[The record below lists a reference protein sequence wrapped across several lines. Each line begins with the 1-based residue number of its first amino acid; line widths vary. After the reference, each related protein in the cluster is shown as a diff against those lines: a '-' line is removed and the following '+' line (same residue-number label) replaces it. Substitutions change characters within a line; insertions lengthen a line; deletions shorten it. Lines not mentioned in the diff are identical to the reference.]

1 MLFWIFAAALTVAVL
16 LLIVPPLLRSGA
28 AAPGSGPASDRDAP
42 DRDAPDRNAFDREVY
57 RDQLDELERDRARGL
72 INDAQTEAAKAEIA
86 RRMLATVEKD
96 EGAAAAATPRSARL
110 LALLLALVLPLGAL
124 SVYGV
129 YGRPDLPAQPLA
141 SRNLDQERGGPSKS
155 VLAAMDK
162 LKAQLAENPADLQ
175 GWLILG
181 QAYAKMGRNG
191 DAADALRRAV
201 ALNKDDVEV
210 QGLFGET
217 LVTANDGMVPEE
229 AVAAFDA
236 VLAKEPK
243 DPRARF
249 FAALARFQA
258 GDQQG
263 ALDRWSALMAESPAD
278 APWVPVVRDQIREA
292 AVALKLDPAKV
303 TPQPLPPEQ
312 KDQTAQT
319 PPEREQPAA
328 PNAQAG
334 AQGQDEMIR
343 GMVANLAARL
353 ESDPSDIDG
362 WLKLAR
368 SYGVLGDTAKALDAA
383 GKARARAPQRA
394 DVQIAYANT
403 VLQTQPR
410 NTTPKPFPE
419 EATAALRLALKAEP
433 DNKDALWL
441 LGLDA
446 MMAGRKD
453 EAEAHWGKLIAQFK
467 PSDPEYTLLKGR
479 LDALK
484 AGG

>member
-1 MLFWIFAAALTVAVL
+1 MLFWIFAAVLTAAVL
-16 LLIVPPLLRSGA
+16 LLLVPPLLRSA
-28 AAPGSGPASDRDAP
+28 GSGPDREE
-42 DRDAPDRNAFDREVY
+42 FDREVY

-72 INDAQTEAAKAEIA
+72 INDAQAEAAKAEIA
-86 RRMLATVEKD
+86 RRMLATAEKGGND
-96 EGAAAAATPRSARL
+96 GAPTTVRSGRL
-110 LALLLALVLPLGAL
+110 LAVLLALVLPVGAL
-124 SVYGV
+124 AVYGSV
-129 YGRPDLPAQPLA
+129 GRPDLPAQPLA
-141 SRNLDQERGGPSKS
+141 SRNLEQERGGPPKS

-162 LKAQLAENPADLQ
+162 LKAQLAENPNDLQ

-181 QAYAKMGRNG
+181 QAYAKMGRNA
-191 DAADALRRAV
+191 DAADALRHAV
-201 ALNKDDVEV
+201 ALNKDDVEI

-217 LVTANDGMVPEE
+217 LVSANDGMVPEE

-292 AVALKLDPAKV
+292 AVALNLDPAKV

-312 KDQTAQT
+312 KEQAAQG
-319 PPEREQPAA
+319 QPGGPQAA
-328 PNAQAG
+328 PNAAPN
-334 AQGQDEMIR
+334 APASMAGQDEMIR

-353 ESDPSDIDG
+353 DADPSDVDG

-368 SYGVLGDTAKALDAA
+368 SYGVLGEPAKALDAA
-383 GKARARAPQRA
+383 RKARERAPQRA
-394 DVQIAYANT
+394 DVQLAYANA

-410 NTTPKPFPE
+410 NETPKPLPE
-419 EATAALRLALKAEP
+419 EATSALRLALKAEP

-446 MMAGRKD
+446 MMSGRKD
-453 EAEAHWGKLIAQFK
+453 EAEAHWSKLISQFK

>member
-1 MLFWIFAAALTVAVL
+1 MLFWIFAAVLTAAVL
-16 LLIVPPLLRSGA
+16 LLLVPPLLRSA
-28 AAPGSGPASDRDAP
+28 GSGPDREE
-42 DRDAPDRNAFDREVY
+42 FDREVY

-72 INDAQTEAAKAEIA
+72 INDAQAEAAKAEIA
-86 RRMLATVEKD
+86 RRMLATVEKGGNA
-96 EGAAAAATPRSARL
+96 GAPKTARSGRL
-110 LALLLALVLPLGAL
+110 LAVLLALVLPVGAL
-124 SVYGV
+124 AVYGSV
-129 YGRPDLPAQPLA
+129 GRPDLPAQPLA
-141 SRNLDQERGGPSKS
+141 SRNLEQERGGPPKS

-162 LKAQLAENPADLQ
+162 LKAQLAENPNDLQ

-181 QAYAKMGRNG
+181 QAYAKMGRNA
-191 DAADALRRAV
+191 DAADALRHAV
-201 ALNKDDVEV
+201 ALNKDDVEI

-217 LVTANDGMVPEE
+217 LVSANDGMVPEE

-292 AVALKLDPAKV
+292 AVALNLDPAKV

-312 KDQTAQT
+312 KEQAAQG
-319 PPEREQPAA
+319 QPGGPQAA
-328 PNAQAG
+328 PNAAPNAPANMG
-334 AQGQDEMIR
+334 GQDEMIR

-353 ESDPSDIDG
+353 DADPSDVDG

-368 SYGVLGDTAKALDAA
+368 SYGVLGEPAKALDAA
-383 GKARARAPQRA
+383 RKARERAPERA
-394 DVQIAYANT
+394 DVQVAYANA

-410 NTTPKPFPE
+410 NETPKPLPE
-419 EATAALRLALKAEP
+419 EVTSALRLALKAEP

-446 MMAGRKD
+446 MMSGRKD
-453 EAEAHWGKLIAQFK
+453 EAADHWGKLITQFK

>member
-1 MLFWIFAAALTVAVL
+1 MLFWIFAAVLTAAVL
-16 LLIVPPLLRSGA
+16 LLLVPPLLRSAGT
-28 AAPGSGPASDRDAP
+28 GP
-42 DRDAPDRNAFDREVY
+42 DREEFDREVY

-72 INDAQTEAAKAEIA
+72 INDAQAEAAKAEIA
-86 RRMLATVEKD
+86 RRMLATAEKNGNP
-96 EGAAAAATPRSARL
+96 GAPTTARSGRVLAVL
-110 LALLLALVLPLGAL
+110 LAVLLPVGAL
-124 SVYGV
+124 AVYGSV
-129 YGRPDLPAQPLA
+129 GRPDLPAQPLA
-141 SRNLDQERGGPSKS
+141 SRNLEQERGGPPKS
-155 VLAAMDK
+155 VLAAVDK
-162 LKAQLAENPADLQ
+162 LKAQLAENPNDLQ

-181 QAYAKMGRNG
+181 QAYAKMGRNA
-191 DAADALRRAV
+191 DAADALRHAV
-201 ALNKDDVEV
+201 ALNKDDVEI

-217 LVTANDGMVPEE
+217 LVSANDGMVPEE

-249 FAALARFQA
+249 FAALARYQA

-292 AVALKLDPAKV
+292 AVALNLDPAKV

-312 KDQTAQT
+312 KEQAQQT
-319 PPEREQPAA
+319 A
-328 PNAQAG
+328 PNAQAN
-334 AQGQDEMIR
+334 AQANAQSNMAGQDEMIR
-343 GMVANLAARL
+343 GMVANLAAKL
-353 ESDPSDIDG
+353 DADPSDVDG

-368 SYGVLGDTAKALDAA
+368 SYGVLGEPAKALDAA
-383 GKARARAPQRA
+383 GKARERAPERA
-394 DVQIAYANT
+394 DVQVAYANA

-410 NTTPKPFPE
+410 NETPKPLPE
-419 EATAALRLALKAEP
+419 EATSALRLALKAEP

-446 MMAGRKD
+446 MMSGRKD
-453 EAEAHWGKLIAQFK
+453 EAADHWGKLITQFK

>member
-1 MLFWIFAAALTVAVL
+1 MLFWIFAAVLTAAVL
-16 LLIVPPLLRSGA
+16 LLLVPPLLRSA
-28 AAPGSGPASDRDAP
+28 GSGPDREE
-42 DRDAPDRNAFDREVY
+42 FDREVY

-72 INDAQTEAAKAEIA
+72 INDAQAEAAKAEIA
-86 RRMLATVEKD
+86 RRMLATAEKD
-96 EGAAAAATPRSARL
+96 VNAGAPTTARSGRVLAVL
-110 LALLLALVLPLGAL
+110 LAVLLPVGAL
-124 SVYGV
+124 AVYGSV
-129 YGRPDLPAQPLA
+129 GRPDLPAQPLA
-141 SRNLDQERGGPSKS
+141 SRNLEQERGGPPKS

-162 LKAQLAENPADLQ
+162 LKAQLAENPNDLQ

-181 QAYAKMGRNG
+181 QAYAKMGRNT
-191 DAADALRRAV
+191 DAADALRHAV
-201 ALNKDDVEV
+201 ALNKDDVEL

-217 LVTANDGMVPEE
+217 LVSANDGMVPEE
-229 AVAAFDA
+229 AVTAFDA

-278 APWVPVVRDQIREA
+278 APWVPVLRDQIREA
-292 AVALKLDPAKV
+292 AVALNLDPAKV

-312 KDQTAQT
+312 KDAGPVAQG
-319 PPEREQPAA
+319 QPAG
-328 PNAQAG
+328 PNGQANM
-334 AQGQDEMIR
+334 AGQDEMIR

-353 ESDPSDIDG
+353 DADPSDVDG

-368 SYGVLGDTAKALDAA
+368 SYGVLGEPAKALDAA
-383 GKARARAPQRA
+383 RRARERAPERA
-394 DVQIAYANT
+394 DVQVAYANA

-410 NTTPKPFPE
+410 NETPKPLPE
-419 EATAALRLALKAEP
+419 EATSALRLALKAEP
-433 DNKDALWL
+433 ENKDALWL

-446 MMAGRKD
+446 MMSGRKD
-453 EAEAHWGKLIAQFK
+453 EAAAHWGKLISQFK

>member
-1 MLFWIFAAALTVAVL
+1 MLFWIFAAVLTAAVL
-16 LLIVPPLLRSGA
+16 LLLVPPLLRSA
-28 AAPGSGPASDRDAP
+28 GSGPDREE
-42 DRDAPDRNAFDREVY
+42 FDREVY

-86 RRMLATVEKD
+86 RRMLATAEKD
-96 EGAAAAATPRSARL
+96 GNAGAPATARSGRL
-110 LALLLALVLPLGAL
+110 LAVLLAVLLPVGAL
-124 SVYGV
+124 AVYGSV
-129 YGRPDLPAQPLA
+129 GHPDLPAQPLA
-141 SRNLDQERGGPSKS
+141 SRNLDQERGGPPKS

-162 LKAQLAENPADLQ
+162 LKAQLAENPNDLQ

-181 QAYAKMGRNG
+181 QAYAKMGRNT
-191 DAADALRRAV
+191 DAADALRHAV

-217 LVTANDGMVPEE
+217 LVSANDGMVPEE
-229 AVAAFDA
+229 AVTAFDA

-249 FAALARFQA
+249 FAALARYQA

-278 APWVPVVRDQIREA
+278 APWVPVLRDQIREA
-292 AVALKLDPAKV
+292 AVALNLDPAKV

-312 KDQTAQT
+312 KEQAQQT
-319 PPEREQPAA
+319 A
-328 PNAQAG
+328 PNAQAN
-334 AQGQDEMIR
+334 AQGNAQSNMAGQDEMIR

-353 ESDPSDIDG
+353 DADPSDVDG

-368 SYGVLGDTAKALDAA
+368 SYGVLGEPAKALDAA
-383 GKARARAPQRA
+383 RRARERAPERA
-394 DVQIAYANT
+394 DVQVAYANA

-410 NTTPKPFPE
+410 NETPKPLPE
-419 EATAALRLALKAEP
+419 EATSALRLALKAEP

-446 MMAGRKD
+446 MMSGRKD
-453 EAEAHWGKLIAQFK
+453 EAADHWGKLITQFK

>member
-1 MLFWIFAAALTVAVL
+1 MLFWIFAAVLTAAVL
-16 LLIVPPLLRSGA
+16 LLLVPPLLRSA
-28 AAPGSGPASDRDAP
+28 GSGPDREE
-42 DRDAPDRNAFDREVY
+42 FDREVY

-72 INDAQTEAAKAEIA
+72 INDAQAEAAKAEIA
-86 RRMLATVEKD
+86 RRMLATAEKGGNA
-96 EGAAAAATPRSARL
+96 GAPKTARSGRL
-110 LALLLALVLPLGAL
+110 LAVLLALVLPVGAL
-124 SVYGV
+124 AVYGSV
-129 YGRPDLPAQPLA
+129 GRPDLPAQPLA
-141 SRNLDQERGGPSKS
+141 SRNLEQERGGPPKS

-162 LKAQLAENPADLQ
+162 LKAQLAENPNDLQ

-181 QAYAKMGRNG
+181 QAYTKMGRNA
-191 DAADALRRAV
+191 DAADALRHAV
-201 ALNKDDVEV
+201 ALNKDDVEI

-217 LVTANDGMVPEE
+217 LVSANDGMVPEE
-229 AVAAFDA
+229 AVAAFGA

-292 AVALKLDPAKV
+292 AVALNLDPAKV

-312 KDQTAQT
+312 KEQAAQGQPGGPQTA
-319 PPEREQPAA
+319 PNAA
-328 PNAQAG
+328 PNAPANM
-334 AQGQDEMIR
+334 AGQDEMIR

-353 ESDPSDIDG
+353 DADPSDVDG

-368 SYGVLGDTAKALDAA
+368 SYGVLGEPAKALDAA
-383 GKARARAPQRA
+383 RKARERAPERA
-394 DVQIAYANT
+394 DVQVAYANA

-410 NTTPKPFPE
+410 NETPKPLPD
-419 EATAALRLALKAEP
+419 EATSALRLALKAEP

-446 MMAGRKD
+446 MMSGRKD
-453 EAEAHWGKLIAQFK
+453 EAEAHWSKLITQFK

>member
-1 MLFWIFAAALTVAVL
+1 MLFWIFAAVLTAAVL
-16 LLIVPPLLRSGA
+16 LLIVPPLLRTA
-28 AAPGSGPASDRDAP
+28 GSGPDREE
-42 DRDAPDRNAFDREVY
+42 FDREVY

-72 INDAQTEAAKAEIA
+72 INDAQAEAARAEIA
-86 RRMLATVEKD
+86 RRMLATAET
-96 EGAAAAATPRSARL
+96 GAATGGGAVTPRSARV
-110 LALLLALVLPLGAL
+110 LAVLLALVLPVGAL
-124 SVYGV
+124 AVYGSV
-129 YGRPDLPAQPLA
+129 GRPDLPAQPLA
-141 SRNLDQERGGPSKS
+141 SRNIEQERGGPPKS

-162 LKAQLAENPADLQ
+162 LKAQLAENPSDIQ

-191 DAADALRRAV
+191 DAADALRHAV
-201 ALNKDDVEV
+201 ALNRDDVEV
-210 QGLFGET
+210 QGLFAET
-217 LVTANDGMVPEE
+217 LVSANDGMVPEE

-292 AVALKLDPAKV
+292 AVALNLDPAKV

-312 KDQTAQT
+312 K
-319 PPEREQPAA
+319 EQAAA
-328 PNAQAG
+328 PNAQAQANPQG
-334 AQGQDEMIR
+334 NNAAGQDEMIR

-353 ESDPSDIDG
+353 EADPSDVDG

-383 GKARARAPQRA
+383 RKARERAPDRA
-394 DVQIAYANT
+394 DVQIAYANA

-410 NTTPKPFPE
+410 NETPKPLPE
-419 EATAALRLALKAEP
+419 EATSALRLALKAEP

-446 MMAGRKD
+446 MMSGRKD
-453 EAEAHWGKLIAQFK
+453 EAAAHWGKLIAQFK

>member
-1 MLFWIFAAALTVAVL
+1 MLFWIFAAVLTAAVL
-16 LLIVPPLLRSGA
+16 LLLVPPLLRSA
-28 AAPGSGPASDRDAP
+28 GSGPDREE
-42 DRDAPDRNAFDREVY
+42 FDREVY

-72 INDAQTEAAKAEIA
+72 INDAQAEAARAEIA
-86 RRMLATVEKD
+86 RRMLATAEK
-96 EGAAAAATPRSARL
+96 AAATGSGVAAAPRSARV
-110 LALLLALVLPLGAL
+110 LAVLLALVLPVGAL
-124 SVYGV
+124 SVYGI

-141 SRNLDQERGGPSKS
+141 SRNLEQERGGPPKS

-162 LKAQLAENPADLQ
+162 LKAQLAENPSDIQ

-191 DAADALRRAV
+191 DAADALRHAV
-201 ALNKDDVEV
+201 ALNRDDVEV
-210 QGLFGET
+210 QGLFAET
-217 LVTANDGMVPEE
+217 LVSANDGMVPEE

-292 AVALKLDPAKV
+292 AVALNLDPAKV

-312 KDQTAQT
+312 KEQAAQGQQSGQQT
-319 PPEREQPAA
+319 A

-334 AQGQDEMIR
+334 AQGNNAAGQDEMIR

-353 ESDPSDIDG
+353 DADPSDVDG

-383 GKARARAPQRA
+383 RKARERAPDRA
-394 DVQIAYANT
+394 DVQIAYANA
-403 VLQTQPR
+403 VLQSQPR
-410 NTTPKPFPE
+410 NETPKPLPE
-419 EATAALRLALKAEP
+419 EATSALRLALKVEP

-446 MMAGRKD
+446 MMSGRKD
-453 EAEAHWGKLIAQFK
+453 EAAAHWGKLIAQFK

>member
-1 MLFWIFAAALTVAVL
+1 MLFWIFAAVLTAAVL
-16 LLIVPPLLRSGA
+16 LLLVPPLLRSA
-28 AAPGSGPASDRDAP
+28 GSGHDLVPGREE
-42 DRDAPDRNAFDREVY
+42 FDREVY

-72 INDAQTEAAKAEIA
+72 INDAQAEAAKAEIA
-86 RRMLATVEKD
+86 RRMLATAE
-96 EGAAAAATPRSARL
+96 ESGNAGAPTTARSGRV
-110 LALLLALVLPLGAL
+110 LAVLLALVLPVGAL
-124 SVYGV
+124 AVYGSV
-129 YGRPDLPAQPLA
+129 GRPDLPAQPLA
-141 SRNLDQERGGPSKS
+141 SRNLEQERGGPPKS

-162 LKAQLAENPADLQ
+162 LKAQLAENPNDLQ

-181 QAYAKMGRNG
+181 QAYAKMGRNT
-191 DAADALRRAV
+191 DAADALRHAV
-201 ALNKDDVEV
+201 ALNKDDVEI

-217 LVTANDGMVPEE
+217 LVSANDGMVPEE
-229 AVAAFDA
+229 AVTAFDA

-249 FAALARFQA
+249 FAALARYQA

-278 APWVPVVRDQIREA
+278 APWVPVLRDQIREA
-292 AVALKLDPAKV
+292 AVALNLDPAKV

-312 KDQTAQT
+312 KEQAQQT
-319 PPEREQPAA
+319 A
-328 PNAQAG
+328 PNAQAN
-334 AQGQDEMIR
+334 AQGNAAGQDEMIR

-353 ESDPSDIDG
+353 DADPSDVDG

-383 GKARARAPQRA
+383 RKARERAPERA
-394 DVQIAYANT
+394 DVQVTYANA

-410 NTTPKPFPE
+410 NETPKPLPE
-419 EATAALRLALKAEP
+419 EATSALRLALKAEP

-446 MMAGRKD
+446 MMSGRKD
-453 EAEAHWGKLIAQFK
+453 EAADHWGKLITQFK

>member
-1 MLFWIFAAALTVAVL
+1 MLFWIFAAVLTAAVL
-16 LLIVPPLLRSGA
+16 LLIVPPLLRTA
-28 AAPGSGPASDRDAP
+28 GSGDALVP
-42 DRDAPDRNAFDREVY
+42 GREEFDREVY

-72 INDAQTEAAKAEIA
+72 INDAQAEAAKAEIA
-86 RRMLATVEKD
+86 RRMLATAET
-96 EGAAAAATPRSARL
+96 GAATGGGAVTPRSARV
-110 LALLLALVLPLGAL
+110 LAVLLALVLPVGAL
-124 SVYGV
+124 AVYGSV
-129 YGRPDLPAQPLA
+129 GRPDLPAQPLA
-141 SRNLDQERGGPSKS
+141 SRNLEQERGGPPKS

-162 LKAQLAENPADLQ
+162 LKAQLAENPSDIQ

-191 DAADALRRAV
+191 DAADALRHAV
-201 ALNKDDVEV
+201 ALNRDDVEV
-210 QGLFGET
+210 QGLFAET
-217 LVTANDGMVPEE
+217 LVSANDGMVPEE

-292 AVALKLDPAKV
+292 AVALNLDPAKV

-312 KDQTAQT
+312 KEQKEQAAQG
-319 PPEREQPAA
+319 QQGGQQAA
-328 PNAQAG
+328 PNAQG
-334 AQGQDEMIR
+334 NAQGNAAGQDEMIR

-353 ESDPSDIDG
+353 EADPSDVDG

-383 GKARARAPQRA
+383 RKARERAPDRA
-394 DVQIAYANT
+394 DVQVAYANA

-410 NTTPKPFPE
+410 NETPKPLPE
-419 EATAALRLALKAEP
+419 EATSALRLALKAEP
-433 DNKDALWL
+433 ENKDALWL

-446 MMAGRKD
+446 MMSGRKD
-453 EAEAHWGKLIAQFK
+453 EAAAHWGKLIAQFK

>member
-1 MLFWIFAAALTVAVL
+1 MLFWIFAAVLTAAVL
-16 LLIVPPLLRSGA
+16 LLIVPPLLRTA
-28 AAPGSGPASDRDAP
+28 GSGPDREE
-42 DRDAPDRNAFDREVY
+42 FDREVY

-86 RRMLATVEKD
+86 RRMLATAEKS
-96 EGAAAAATPRSARL
+96 AANGGGGGVPPRSARI
-110 LALLLALVLPLGAL
+110 LAVLLALVLPVGAL
-124 SVYGV
+124 AVYGSV
-129 YGRPDLPAQPLA
+129 GRPDLPAQPLA
-141 SRNLDQERGGPSKS
+141 SRNLEQERGGPPKS

-162 LKAQLAENPADLQ
+162 LKAQLAENPSDLQ

-181 QAYAKMGRNG
+181 QAYAKMNRNA
-191 DAADALRRAV
+191 DAADALRHAV

-217 LVTANDGMVPEE
+217 LVSANDGMVPEE

-292 AVALKLDPAKV
+292 AVALNLDPAKV

-312 KDQTAQT
+312 KEQA
-319 PPEREQPAA
+319 QPAA
-328 PNAQAG
+328 PNAQGNTA
-334 AQGQDEMIR
+334 GQDEMIR

-353 ESDPSDIDG
+353 DADPSDVDG

-383 GKARARAPQRA
+383 RKARERAPERA
-394 DVQIAYANT
+394 DVQVAYANA
-403 VLQTQPR
+403 VLQSQPR
-410 NTTPKPFPE
+410 NDTPKPLPE
-419 EATAALRLALKAEP
+419 EATSALRLALKAEP
-433 DNKDALWL
+433 ENKDALWL

-446 MMAGRKD
+446 MMSGRKD
-453 EAEAHWGKLIAQFK
+453 EAAAHWGKLIAQFK

>member
-1 MLFWIFAAALTVAVL
+1 MLFWIFAAVLTAAVL
-16 LLIVPPLLRSGA
+16 LLIVPPLLRSA
-28 AAPGSGPASDRDAP
+28 GSGPDREE
-42 DRDAPDRNAFDREVY
+42 FDREVY
-57 RDQLDELERDRARGL
+57 RDQLDELERDRSRGL

-86 RRMLATVEKD
+86 RRMLATAEKSGPS
-96 EGAAAAATPRSARL
+96 GATVTPRSARV
-110 LALLLALVLPLGAL
+110 LAVLLALVLPVGAL
-124 SVYGV
+124 AVYGSV
-129 YGRPDLPAQPLA
+129 GRPDLPAQPLA
-141 SRNLDQERGGPSKS
+141 SRNLEQERGGPPKS

-162 LKAQLAENPADLQ
+162 LKAQLAENPTDQQ

-191 DAADALRRAV
+191 DAADALRHAV
-201 ALNKDDVEV
+201 ALNKDDVEL

-217 LVTANDGMVPEE
+217 LVSANDGMVPEE

-292 AVALKLDPAKV
+292 AVALNLDPAKV

-312 KDQTAQT
+312 KEQAAQGQQGG
-319 PPEREQPAA
+319 QPAA
-328 PNAQAG
+328 PNAQANG
-334 AQGQDEMIR
+334 APSAQGQDEMIR

-353 ESDPSDIDG
+353 DADPSDVDG

-368 SYGVLGDTAKALDAA
+368 SYGVLGETAKALDAA
-383 GKARARAPQRA
+383 GKARERAPDRA
-394 DVQIAYANT
+394 DVQVAYANA
-403 VLQTQPR
+403 VLQSQPR
-410 NTTPKPFPE
+410 NETPKPLPE
-419 EATAALRLALKAEP
+419 EATSALRLALKAEP
-433 DNKDALWL
+433 ENKDALWL

-446 MMAGRKD
+446 MMSGRKD
-453 EAEAHWGKLIAQFK
+453 EATAHWGKLIAQFK

>member
-1 MLFWIFAAALTVAVL
+1 MLFWIFAAVLTAAVL
-16 LLIVPPLLRSGA
+16 LLIVPPLLRTA
-28 AAPGSGPASDRDAP
+28 GSGPDREE
-42 DRDAPDRNAFDREVY
+42 FDREVY

-72 INDAQTEAAKAEIA
+72 INDAQAEAARAEIA
-86 RRMLATVEKD
+86 RRMLATAET
-96 EGAAAAATPRSARL
+96 GAATGGGAVTPRSARV
-110 LALLLALVLPLGAL
+110 LAVLLALVLPVGAL
-124 SVYGV
+124 AVYGSV
-129 YGRPDLPAQPLA
+129 GRPDLPAQPLA
-141 SRNLDQERGGPSKS
+141 SRNLEQERGGPPKS

-162 LKAQLAENPADLQ
+162 LKAQLAENPSDIQ

-191 DAADALRRAV
+191 DAADALRHAV
-201 ALNKDDVEV
+201 ALNRDDVEV
-210 QGLFGET
+210 QGLFAET
-217 LVTANDGMVPEE
+217 LVSANDGMVPEE

-292 AVALKLDPAKV
+292 AVALNLDPAKV

-312 KDQTAQT
+312 K
-319 PPEREQPAA
+319 EQAAA
-328 PNAQAG
+328 PNAQGNGTASAQGNG
-334 AQGQDEMIR
+334 AGQDEMIR

-353 ESDPSDIDG
+353 EADPSDVDG

-383 GKARARAPQRA
+383 RKARERAPDRA
-394 DVQIAYANT
+394 DVQIAYANA

-410 NTTPKPFPE
+410 NETPKPLPE
-419 EATAALRLALKAEP
+419 EATSALRLALKAEP

-446 MMAGRKD
+446 MMSGRKD
-453 EAEAHWGKLIAQFK
+453 EAAAHWGKLIAQFK

>member
-1 MLFWIFAAALTVAVL
+1 MLFWILAAVLTAAVL

-28 AAPGSGPASDRDAP
+28 AAPDRE
-42 DRDAPDRNAFDREVY
+42 AFDREVY

-86 RRMLATVEKD
+86 RRMLATVEKS
-96 EGAAAAATPRSARL
+96 GSAATPATPRSARVLAVL
-110 LALLLALVLPLGAL
+110 LALMLPAGAL
-124 SVYGV
+124 SVYGL

-141 SRNLDQERGGPSKS
+141 SRSLEQERGGPPKT

-162 LKAQLAENPADLQ
+162 LKAQLAENPNDLQ

-181 QAYAKMGRNG
+181 QAYAKMGRNA
-191 DAADALRRAV
+191 DAADALRHAV
-201 ALNKDDVEV
+201 ALNGDDVEL

-217 LVTANDGMVPEE
+217 LVSANDGMVPEE
-229 AVAAFDA
+229 AVKAFDA
-236 VLAKEPK
+236 VLAKEPN

-249 FAALARFQA
+249 FVALARYQA
-258 GDQQG
+258 GDRKD

-278 APWVPVVRDQIREA
+278 APWVPVLRDQIREA
-292 AVALKLDPAKV
+292 AIALDLDPAKV
-303 TPQPLPPEQ
+303 TPQPLPAQQ
-312 KDQTAQT
+312 K
-319 PPEREQPAA
+319 PAGPVA
-328 PNAQAG
+328 SQGQSGQNGQAAEG
-334 AQGQDEMIR
+334 QNQDEMIR
-343 GMVANLAARL
+343 GMVASLAAKL
-353 ESDPSDIDG
+353 EADPSDVEG

-368 SYGVLGDTAKALDAA
+368 SYGVLGEPAKALDAA
-383 GKARARAPQRA
+383 RKARERAPDRA
-394 DVQIAYANT
+394 DVQVVYANA

-410 NTTPKPFPE
+410 NETPKPLPE
-419 EATAALRLALKAEP
+419 EATSALRLALKAEP
-433 DNKDALWL
+433 ENKDALWL

-446 MMAGRKD
+446 MMSGRKD
-453 EAEAHWGKLIAQFK
+453 EAAAHWGKLIAQFK

>member
-1 MLFWIFAAALTVAVL
+1 MLFWILAAVLTAAVL

-28 AAPGSGPASDRDAP
+28 AAPDRE
-42 DRDAPDRNAFDREVY
+42 AFDREVY

-72 INDAQTEAAKAEIA
+72 INDAQAEAAKAEIA
-86 RRMLATVEKD
+86 RRMLATAEK
-96 EGAAAAATPRSARL
+96 GAAAATPVAPRSARV
-110 LALLLALVLPLGAL
+110 LAVLLALVLPLGAL
-124 SVYGV
+124 SVYGL

-141 SRNLDQERGGPSKS
+141 SRNLEQERGGPPKT

-162 LKAQLAENPADLQ
+162 LKAQLAENPNDLQ

-181 QAYAKMGRNG
+181 QAYAKMGRNA
-191 DAADALRRAV
+191 DAAEALRHAV
-201 ALNKDDVEV
+201 ALNKGDVEL

-217 LVTANDGMVPEE
+217 LVSANDGMVPEE
-229 AVAAFDA
+229 AVKAFDA

-249 FAALARFQA
+249 FAALARYQA
-258 GDQQG
+258 GDRKD

-278 APWVPVVRDQIREA
+278 APWVPVLRDQIREA
-292 AVALKLDPAKV
+292 AIALDLDPAKV
-303 TPQPLPPEQ
+303 TPQPLPAEQ
-312 KDQTAQT
+312 KPAGPVAQG
-319 PPEREQPAA
+319 Q
-328 PNAQAG
+328 NGQAG
-334 AQGQDEMIR
+334 QAGEGQSQDEMIR
-343 GMVANLAARL
+343 GMVAGLAARL
-353 ESDPSDIDG
+353 DADPSDVDG

-368 SYGVLGDTAKALDAA
+368 SYGVLGEPAKALEAA
-383 GKARARAPQRA
+383 RKARERAPDRA
-394 DVQIAYANT
+394 DVQVVYANA

-410 NTTPKPFPE
+410 NETPKPLPE
-419 EATAALRLALKAEP
+419 EATSALRLALKAEP
-433 DNKDALWL
+433 ENKDALWL

-446 MMAGRKD
+446 MMSGRRD
-453 EAEAHWGKLIAQFK
+453 EAAAHWGKLIAQFK

>member
-1 MLFWIFAAALTVAVL
+1 MLFWIFAAVLTAAVL
-16 LLIVPPLLRSGA
+16 LLLVPPLLRSA
-28 AAPGSGPASDRDAP
+28 GSGPDREE
-42 DRDAPDRNAFDREVY
+42 FDREVY

-86 RRMLATVEKD
+86 RRMLATAEKD
-96 EGAAAAATPRSARL
+96 GAEKSGPSGATVTPRSARV
-110 LALLLALVLPLGAL
+110 LAVLLALVLPVGAL

-141 SRNLDQERGGPSKS
+141 SRNLEQERGGPPKS

-162 LKAQLAENPADLQ
+162 LKAQLAENPGDLQ

-191 DAADALRRAV
+191 DAADALRHAV

-217 LVTANDGMVPEE
+217 LVSANDGMVPEE

-292 AVALKLDPAKV
+292 AVALNLDPAKV

-312 KDQTAQT
+312 KEQAAQ
-319 PPEREQPAA
+319 AA

-334 AQGQDEMIR
+334 AQGTGAGQDEMIR

-353 ESDPSDIDG
+353 DADPSDVDG

-368 SYGVLGDTAKALDAA
+368 SYGVLGETAKALDAA
-383 GKARARAPQRA
+383 GKARERAPDRA
-394 DVQIAYANT
+394 DVQVAYANA

-410 NTTPKPFPE
+410 NETPKPLPE
-419 EATAALRLALKAEP
+419 EATSALRLALKAEP

-446 MMAGRKD
+446 MMSGRRD
-453 EAEAHWGKLIAQFK
+453 EAAAHWGKLIAQFK

>member
-1 MLFWIFAAALTVAVL
+1 MLFWIFAAVLTAAVL
-16 LLIVPPLLRSGA
+16 LLLVPPLLRTA
-28 AAPGSGPASDRDAP
+28 GSGHDLVPGREE
-42 DRDAPDRNAFDREVY
+42 FDREVY

-72 INDAQTEAAKAEIA
+72 INDAQAEAARAEIA
-86 RRMLATVEKD
+86 RRMLATAET
-96 EGAAAAATPRSARL
+96 GAATGGGAVTPRSARV
-110 LALLLALVLPLGAL
+110 LAVLLALVLPVGAL
-124 SVYGV
+124 AVYGSV
-129 YGRPDLPAQPLA
+129 GRPDLPAQPLA
-141 SRNLDQERGGPSKS
+141 SRNIEQERGGPPKS

-162 LKAQLAENPADLQ
+162 LKAQLAENPSDIQ

-191 DAADALRRAV
+191 DAADALRHAV
-201 ALNKDDVEV
+201 ALNRDDVEV
-210 QGLFGET
+210 QGLFAET
-217 LVTANDGMVPEE
+217 LVSANDGMVPEE

-292 AVALKLDPAKV
+292 AVALNLDPAKV
-303 TPQPLPPEQ
+303 TPQPLPPEGKEQ
-312 KDQTAQT
+312 QTAQG
-319 PPEREQPAA
+319 QQGGQQAA
-328 PNAQAG
+328 PNAQAQG
-334 AQGQDEMIR
+334 NAQGNAAGQDEMIR

-353 ESDPSDIDG
+353 DADPTDVDG

-383 GKARARAPQRA
+383 RKARERAPDRA
-394 DVQIAYANT
+394 DVQVAYANA
-403 VLQTQPR
+403 VLQSQPR
-410 NTTPKPFPE
+410 NETPKPLPE
-419 EATAALRLALKAEP
+419 EATSALRLALKAEP

-446 MMAGRKD
+446 MMSGHKD
-453 EAEAHWGKLIAQFK
+453 EAAAHWGKLIAQFK

>member
-1 MLFWIFAAALTVAVL
+1 MLFWIFAAVLTAAVL
-16 LLIVPPLLRSGA
+16 LLLVPPLLRSA
-28 AAPGSGPASDRDAP
+28 GSARAP
-42 DRDAPDRNAFDREVY
+42 DREEFDREVY
-57 RDQLDELERDRARGL
+57 RDQLDELERDRGRGL
-72 INDAQTEAAKAEIA
+72 INDAQAEAARAEIA
-86 RRMLATVEKD
+86 RRMLATADKDGAEKSGPS
-96 EGAAAAATPRSARL
+96 GAAVTPRSARV
-110 LALLLALVLPLGAL
+110 LAVLLALVLPVGAL
-124 SVYGV
+124 SVYGI

-141 SRNLDQERGGPSKS
+141 SRNLEQERGGPPKS

-162 LKAQLAENPADLQ
+162 LKAQLAENPNDQQ

-181 QAYAKMGRNG
+181 QAYAKMNRNAE
-191 DAADALRRAV
+191 AADALRHAA
-201 ALNKDDVEV
+201 ALNKDDVEL

-217 LVTANDGMVPEE
+217 LVSANDGMVPEE

-292 AVALKLDPAKV
+292 AVALNLDPAKV

-312 KDQTAQT
+312 KEQAAQ
-319 PPEREQPAA
+319 AA

-334 AQGQDEMIR
+334 TQGNAQGQDEMIR
-343 GMVANLAARL
+343 GMVASLAARL
-353 ESDPSDIDG
+353 DADPSDVDG

-368 SYGVLGDTAKALDAA
+368 SYGVLGETAKALDAA
-383 GKARARAPQRA
+383 GKARERAPDRA
-394 DVQIAYANT
+394 DVQVAYANA

-410 NTTPKPFPE
+410 NETPKPLPE
-419 EATAALRLALKAEP
+419 EATSALRLALKAEP
-433 DNKDALWL
+433 ENKDALWL

-446 MMAGRKD
+446 MMSGRRD
-453 EAEAHWGKLIAQFK
+453 EAATHWGKLIAQFK

>member
-1 MLFWIFAAALTVAVL
+1 MLFWIFAAVLTAAVL
-16 LLIVPPLLRSGA
+16 LLIVPPLLRTA
-28 AAPGSGPASDRDAP
+28 GSGPDREE
-42 DRDAPDRNAFDREVY
+42 FDREVY
-57 RDQLDELERDRARGL
+57 RDQLDELERDRTRGL
-72 INDAQTEAAKAEIA
+72 INDAQAEAARAEIA
-86 RRMLATVEKD
+86 RRMLATAEKT
-96 EGAAAAATPRSARL
+96 AATAGGSSAPRSARV
-110 LALLLALVLPLGAL
+110 LAVLLALVLPVGAL
-124 SVYGV
+124 AVYGSV
-129 YGRPDLPAQPLA
+129 GRPDLPAQPLA
-141 SRNLDQERGGPSKS
+141 SRNIEQERGGPPKS

-162 LKAQLAENPADLQ
+162 LKAQLAENPGDIQ

-191 DAADALRRAV
+191 DAADALRHAV

-210 QGLFGET
+210 QGLFAET
-217 LVTANDGMVPEE
+217 LVSANDGMVPEE

-278 APWVPVVRDQIREA
+278 APWVLVVRDQIREA
-292 AVALKLDPAKV
+292 AVALNLDPAKV

-312 KDQTAQT
+312 KEQAAQGS
-319 PPEREQPAA
+319 QQAA
-328 PNAQAG
+328 PNAQAQANPQG
-334 AQGQDEMIR
+334 NAQGNAAGQDEMIR

-353 ESDPSDIDG
+353 EADPSDVDG

-383 GKARARAPQRA
+383 RKARERAPDRA
-394 DVQIAYANT
+394 DVQIAYANA

-410 NTTPKPFPE
+410 NETPKPLPD
-419 EATAALRLALKAEP
+419 EATSALRLALKAEP
-433 DNKDALWL
+433 ENKDALWL

-446 MMAGRKD
+446 MMSGRKD
-453 EAEAHWGKLIAQFK
+453 EAAAHWGKLIAQFK

>member
-1 MLFWIFAAALTVAVL
+1 MLFWILAAVLTAAVL

-28 AAPGSGPASDRDAP
+28 AAPDRE
-42 DRDAPDRNAFDREVY
+42 AFDREVY

-72 INDAQTEAAKAEIA
+72 INDAQAEAAKAEIA
-86 RRMLATVEKD
+86 RRMLATAEK
-96 EGAAAAATPRSARL
+96 GAAAATPAPPRSARV
-110 LALLLALVLPLGAL
+110 LAVLLALVLPLGAL
-124 SVYGV
+124 SVYGL

-141 SRNLDQERGGPSKS
+141 SRNLEQERGGPPKT

-162 LKAQLAENPADLQ
+162 LKAQLAENPNDLQ

-181 QAYAKMGRNG
+181 QAYAKMGRNA
-191 DAADALRRAV
+191 DAADALRHAV
-201 ALNKDDVEV
+201 ALNKDDVEL

-217 LVTANDGMVPEE
+217 LVSANDGMVPEE
-229 AVAAFDA
+229 AVKAFDA

-249 FAALARFQA
+249 FAALARYQA
-258 GDQQG
+258 GDRKD

-278 APWVPVVRDQIREA
+278 APWVPVLRDQIRDA
-292 AVALKLDPAKV
+292 AIALDLDPGKV
-303 TPQPLPPEQ
+303 TPQPLPAEQ
-312 KDQTAQT
+312 KPAGPVAQG
-319 PPEREQPAA
+319 Q
-328 PNAQAG
+328 NGQAG
-334 AQGQDEMIR
+334 QAGEGQSQDEMIR
-343 GMVANLAARL
+343 GMVAGLAARL
-353 ESDPSDIDG
+353 DADPSDVDG

-368 SYGVLGDTAKALDAA
+368 SYGVLGEPAKALEAA
-383 GKARARAPQRA
+383 RKARERAPDRA
-394 DVQIAYANT
+394 DVQVVYANA

-410 NTTPKPFPE
+410 NETPKPLPE
-419 EATAALRLALKAEP
+419 EATSALRLALKAEP
-433 DNKDALWL
+433 ENKDALWL

-446 MMAGRKD
+446 MMSGRRD
-453 EAEAHWGKLIAQFK
+453 EAAAHWGKLIAQFK

>member
-1 MLFWIFAAALTVAVL
+1 MLFWIFAAVLTAAVL
-16 LLIVPPLLRSGA
+16 LLIVPPLLRSA
-28 AAPGSGPASDRDAP
+28 GSGPEREE
-42 DRDAPDRNAFDREVY
+42 FDREVY

-72 INDAQTEAAKAEIA
+72 INDAQAEAAKAEIA
-86 RRMLATVEKD
+86 RRMLATAEKD
-96 EGAAAAATPRSARL
+96 GGAASSATTPRSARVLAIL
-110 LALLLALVLPLGAL
+110 LALILPVGAL
-124 SVYGV
+124 SVYGI

-141 SRNLDQERGGPSKS
+141 SRNLEQERGGPPKS

-162 LKAQLAENPADLQ
+162 LKAQLAENPSDLQ

-181 QAYAKMGRNG
+181 QAYAKMGRNT
-191 DAADALRRAV
+191 DAADALRHAV

-210 QGLFGET
+210 QGLFAET
-217 LVTANDGMVPEE
+217 LVSANDGMVPEE

-292 AVALKLDPAKV
+292 AVALNLDPAKV

-312 KDQTAQT
+312 KGQSQ
-319 PPEREQPAA
+319 QAA
-328 PNAQAG
+328 PNAQANPQGTAQGNG
-334 AQGQDEMIR
+334 AGQDEMIR
-343 GMVANLAARL
+343 GMVANLAAKL
-353 ESDPSDIDG
+353 DADPSDVDG

-368 SYGVLGDTAKALDAA
+368 SYGVLGDTAKALEAA
-383 GKARARAPQRA
+383 RKARERAPDRA
-394 DVQIAYANT
+394 DVQVAYANA

-410 NTTPKPFPE
+410 NETPKPLPE
-419 EATAALRLALKAEP
+419 EATSALRLALKAEP
-433 DNKDALWL
+433 ENKDALWL

-446 MMAGRKD
+446 MMSGRKD
-453 EAEAHWGKLIAQFK
+453 EAAAHWGKLIAQFK